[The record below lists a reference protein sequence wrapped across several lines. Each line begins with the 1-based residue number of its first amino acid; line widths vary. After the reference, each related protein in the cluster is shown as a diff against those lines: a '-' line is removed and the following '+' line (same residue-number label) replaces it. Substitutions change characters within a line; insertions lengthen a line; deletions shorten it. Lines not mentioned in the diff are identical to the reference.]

1 MSMYTASEAA
11 SVCGVSLRTV
21 QRKIPL
27 LEAAGAY
34 KDGAGAWR
42 IPVAAMRAAGLS
54 PGRLAPPDAGGDTV
68 VRQRDSDVHTLSLL
82 REQVSELRRRAEVAE
97 ALAAERERVLF
108 ERDRVIEVQSRA
120 LLMLENRPVP
130 ARSESVGAIGRALR
144 RLMP

>member
-54 PGRLAPPDAGGDTV
+54 PGRPSPPDVGGDTA
-68 VRQRDSDVHTLSLL
+68 VRQRDSDVDTLSLL

-120 LLMLENRPVP
+120 LLMLENRPAP
-130 ARSESVGAIGRALR
+130 APPGVLGRALR
-144 RLMP
+144 RLVG